1 MEMHVG
7 VKGIDAAIRE
17 LERKQ
22 KRVTPIVRGA
32 LNATATKTRTERF
45 VKPLS
50 RYLVAKNTRQ
60 AIRLRRADRRE
71 LAARLVPSGKSVPV
85 ANYKQWGFEN
95 AGHPTR
101 ARIWVMGP
109 DGRKTA
115 AGFVNPASAHQ
126 LPLATW
132 YNRLSKGQVTRHSRQ
147 NLQPAPG
154 LSVAYWFRRLMTV
167 PTLVWTRDYVQ
178 KELMRRMEKE
188 LNK

>member
-1 MEMHVG
+1 MEMRVG
-7 VKGIDAAIRE
+7 IKGVDAAIRE

-22 KRVTPIVRGA
+22 KRVTPILRGT
-32 LNATATKTRTERF
+32 LNSTATKTRTERF

-50 RYLVAKNTRQ
+50 RYLAAKNTRS
-60 AIRLRRADRRE
+60 AIRHRRADRRE
-71 LAARLVPSGKSVPV
+71 LVARLVPSGKSVPV

-109 DGRKTA
+109 KGRKTA
-115 AGFVNPASAHQ
+115 AGFVNPASKHQ

-132 YNRLSKGQVTRHSRQ
+132 FTRQKKGQVTRHSRKS
-147 NLQPAPG
+147 LQPAPG
-154 LSVAYWFRRLMTV
+154 LSVAYWFKGLMT
-167 PTLVWTRDYVQ
+167 PSTLVWTQRFMQ
-178 KELMRRMEKE
+178 KELMRRIEKE